1 VTGKRVFLLDD
12 HEVVREG
19 VRAVIDAEP
28 DLEVVGE
35 WDVARGAARA
45 IIDAQPD
52 VAVIDVRLPDGSGID
67 VLREVR
73 QQDPEI
79 KGLVLTGFQDDTALF
94 AAVVAGAS
102 GFVQKQVAI
111 DTLVSSVRLVA
122 SGHSMIDPAVVL
134 RLSERSQPAADEVPG
149 LAELTP
155 TERRVLVLVAQ
166 GLTNRQIGDELSLAE
181 KTVKNHVTSIL
192 AKLRVTRRTQAAL
205 LAAKLGVA

>member
-1 VTGKRVFLLDD
+1 VTAKRVFLLDD

-19 VRAVIDAEP
+19 IRAVLDSEP

-35 WDVARGAARA
+35 WDVARGAVDA
-45 IIDAQPD
+45 ILEAQPD
-52 VAVIDVRLPDGSGID
+52 VAVLDVRLPDGSGID

-73 QQDPEI
+73 QKDPEI
-79 KGLVLTGFQDDTALF
+79 KGLVLTGFQDDNALF
-94 AAVVAGAS
+94 AAVVAGAA

-134 RLSERSQPAADEVPG
+134 RLTERQQPVADEAPG
-149 LAELTP
+149 LADLTP

-166 GLTNRQIGDELSLAE
+166 GMTNRQIGDELSLAE

>member
-1 VTGKRVFLLDD
+1 MTSKRVFLLDD

-19 VRAVIDAEP
+19 IRAVLDAEP

-35 WDVARGAARA
+35 WDVARGAADA
-45 IIDAQPD
+45 ILDASPD
-52 VAVIDVRLPDGSGID
+52 VAVLDVRLPDGSGIE

-73 QQDPEI
+73 QRDPEI

-102 GFVQKQVAI
+102 GFVQKQIAI

-134 RLSERSQPAADEVPG
+134 RL
-149 LAELTP
+149 
-155 TERRVLVLVAQ
+155 TERNQPVAQ
-166 GLTNRQIGDELSLAE
+166 ESPASP
-181 KTVKNHVTSIL
+181 TSPPPS
-192 AKLRVTRRTQAAL
+192 AGCSCSSPR
-205 LAAKLGVA
+205 G

>member
-1 VTGKRVFLLDD
+1 VTSKRVFLLDD

-19 VRAVIDAEP
+19 IRAVLEAES

-35 WDVARGAARA
+35 WDAVRGAADA
-45 IIDAQPD
+45 ILDASPD
-52 VAVIDVRLPDGSGID
+52 VAVLDVRLPDGSGID

-73 QQDPEI
+73 QRDPEI
-79 KGLVLTGFQDDTALF
+79 KGLVLTGFLDDDALF

-102 GFVQKQVAI
+102 GFVQKQIAI

-122 SGHSMIDPAVVL
+122 SGHSMIDPAAVL
-134 RLSERSQPAADEVPG
+134 RLTERHQPVSEESPG
-149 LAELTP
+149 LADLTP
-155 TERRVLVLVAQ
+155 TERRVLVLVAK
-166 GLTNRQIGDELSLAE
+166 GMTNRQIGDELSLAE

-192 AKLRVTRRTQAAL
+192 SKLRVTRRTQAAL